1 MRGNISELPGHPG
14 VIAIELEGDCNEQAI
29 KDGRFLKALV
39 EFLEKHETAR
49 IAIKPRSTCHFGNGV
64 YATTLLIGKD

>member
-14 VIAIELEGDCNEQAI
+14 VIAIELEGDFNEQAA
-29 KDGRFLKALV
+29 KDGEFLQVLV
-39 EFLEKHETAR
+39 KFLEKHKTAR
-49 IAIKPRSTCHFGNGV
+49 IAIKPGSTSHSGYGV